1 MAAGYEDGK
10 ADFEIRPELL
20 PKLDAWKGWQGFEDL
35 LGAHI
40 SAAYLEAE
48 AADFE

>member
-1 MAAGYEDGK
+1 VQAGYEDGK

-20 PKLDAWKGWQGFEDL
+20 PKLTAWQDWAGFEHELGGL
-35 LGAHI
+35 L